1 MTPCVSSPPLRDYQQ
16 TAVDLT
22 ERAIAAGERRM
33 FLSLPTG
40 SGKTRCLAE
49 LARRTRERGGGRVL
63 ALVHT
68 RELVHQLAGALAA
81 GTGEHVGVVMAA
93 DDEPDA
99 GVVVGSVQSLR
110 GRRLDDVL
118 DAGRVSLLCV
128 DESHH
133 ATSSNSYGTLV
144 VRVAEWYPDVAVV
157 GVTATPFRAG
167 RERMQ
172 TVLPRCVFERSI
184 PDMTRAGVLAPM
196 VWQRVELAGLD
207 LRSLPRGQVDGE
219 RDYRLTELAAA
230 MSGGAV
236 VAATAEL
243 TAPLLGERRTVVF
256 ATDVRHAFALAD
268 AYRAQGIAAAPVWG
282 AMPAPDRVEVLGD
295 WRAGRLQVVVNVN
308 VVAEGFDLP
317 ELAAAVIARPTQS
330 PGRYVQM
337 VGRVSRTAPGKRD
350 ALVLD
355 VTGSPFGPGS
365 LDPGQFTLPDLL
377 GERPGETGS
386 EVGVEQGEQLGG
398 RRPHWLVDPTGASPI
413 AWGFDEGSGCYYA
426 AAGDGVAV
434 MLRPD
439 TAGSGL
445 YVVVFLAVKG
455 RAWVQ
460 TDGQAVPLRDAVGV
474 AMAAAA
480 RSGRLSSLIDKGARW
495 RADQA
500 TLAQLNFLDSLDRP
514 AAMRAQ
520 KTGAS
525 KGEVGLAITWR
536 LILRASRDWER
547 SRDPR

>member
-1 MTPCVSSPPLRDYQQ
+1 MAEASSSPAASALRDYQRL
-16 TAVDLT
+16 AVDLT
-22 ERAIAAGERRM
+22 ERAIAAGGRRM
-33 FLSLPTG
+33 YLSLPTG
-40 SGKTRCLAE
+40 AGKTRCLAE
-49 LARRTRERGGGRVL
+49 LARRTRERDGGRVL

-68 RELVHQLAGALAA
+68 RELVHQLTGALAA

-110 GRRLDDVL
+110 GRRFDDVL
-118 DAGRVSLLCV
+118 GAGPVSLLCI
-128 DESHH
+128 DEAHH
-133 ATSSNSYGTLV
+133 ATASNGYGALV
-144 VRVAEWYPDVAVV
+144 DRVAERHPDVAVV

-172 TVLPRCVFERSI
+172 DVLPRCVFERSI

-308 VVAEGFDLP
+308 VVSEGFDLP
-317 ELAAAVIARPTQS
+317 ALSAVVIARPTQS

-337 VGRVSRTAPGKRD
+337 IGRVSRTAPGKTD
-350 ALVLD
+350 ALVVD

-377 GERPGETGS
+377 GERVGETGS
-386 EVGVEQGEQLGG
+386 DVGVEQGEQLGG
-398 RRPHWLVDPTGASPI
+398 RRPHWLVDPTGASRI

-426 AAGDGVAV
+426 GAGEGAAV

-445 YVVVFLAVKG
+445 YVVVWLRIKG
-455 RAWVQ
+455 PAWVQ
-460 TDGQAVPLRDAVGV
+460 ADGQALPLRDAVGV

-480 RSGRLSSLIDKGARW
+480 RSGRLFSLIDKGA
-495 RADQA
+495 
-500 TLAQLNFLDSLDRP
+500 TIPTP
-514 AAMRAQ
+514 AVPP
-520 KTGAS
+520 S
-525 KGEVGLAITWR
+525 
-536 LILRASRDWER
+536 SRSGGCGQR
-547 SRDPR
+547 